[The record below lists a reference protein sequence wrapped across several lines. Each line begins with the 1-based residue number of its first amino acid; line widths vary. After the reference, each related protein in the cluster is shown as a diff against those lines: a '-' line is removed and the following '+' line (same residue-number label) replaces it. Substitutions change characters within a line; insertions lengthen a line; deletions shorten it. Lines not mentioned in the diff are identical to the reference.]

1 MGRRIANDNIK
12 TSHLKC
18 RDCGT
23 RAHLTSITS
32 LGDGELRTFQ
42 CDLCGQA
49 NVLHVGNVSKDG
61 SRNSRDA
68 C

>member
-1 MGRRIANDNIK
+1 MPKRTANDNIK

-18 RDCGT
+18 DDCGT

-32 LGDGELRTFQ
+32 LGDMEVRSFQ
-42 CDLCGQA
+42 CDRCGKTKM
-49 NVLHVGNVSKDG
+49 LHVSNS
-61 SRNSRDA
+61 SLPRSTPSRDA